1 MMIKVNN
8 AQSKKSHTDNENAE
22 FKPKLSDF
30 TGIPSTIASIILEK
44 NWQRLFAGMVI
55 IDIAYIDG
63 SLVVFDMNFLA
74 RMKGKRICA
83 RKEPDY
89 F

>member
-8 AQSKKSHTDNENAE
+8 VQSKESQSDNDNAE
-22 FKPKLSDF
+22 FKAKLSDF
-30 TGIPSTIASIILEK
+30 MGIPSTIASLILEK
-44 NWQRLFAGMVI
+44 NWQRIFAGMVI

-63 SLVVFDMNFLA
+63 SLVVFDINFLA
-74 RMKGKRICA
+74 RVKGKRICA

>member
-1 MMIKVNN
+1 MMIKVNDV
-8 AQSKKSHTDNENAE
+8 QSKKSHADNDIAE
-22 FKPKLSDF
+22 FKAKLSDF
-30 TGIPSTIASIILEK
+30 MGISSTIASLILEN
-44 NWQRLFAGMVI
+44 NWQRIFAGMVI

-63 SLVVFDMNFLA
+63 SLVVFDINFLA
-74 RMKGKRICA
+74 RVKGKRICA